1 MHTIDIFGGEIR
13 GKPCPYCEKA
23 KAFCEAKQIPYRYHD
38 VRDADVRAD
47 LMGRVST
54 PPKTIPV
61 VMVGQVEVAGG
72 YDGLVKAWGTGI
84 LQQILQGE

>member
-1 MHTIDIFGGEIR
+1 MQTIDIYGGEFR
-13 GKPCPYCEKA
+13 GKPCPFCEKA
-23 KAFCEAKQIPYRYHD
+23 VAFCEEKRLPFRFHD
-38 VRDADVRAD
+38 VRSADVRAE
-47 LMGRVST
+47 LMGRLPT

-61 VMVGQVEVAGG
+61 VMVGKIEVAGG